1 MKTFKYKGYDAQS
14 VVKFGTL
21 EAPDYATAY
30 AALIYQG
37 VIVVSL
43 KQERLSIIK
52 FISGLI
58 TRLRIGGRWTS
69 VFFRE
74 LSVMLGSMTL
84 HNALKMLSDT
94 SRGHVSEKILS
105 DLSKSVGGGE
115 KFSNALR
122 QHEVIFSDD
131 IIQTIEIA
139 EESGR
144 TQEVSRT
151 LSERLERSYATSRK
165 VSGAMYYPIVVLIA
179 AIIAAIVMLNV
190 TLPVF
195 DSFYKNHG
203 GELPLLTLI
212 LFNGGKFL
220 TEHLFLFATGFL
232 VLIFSALIIYREV
245 DSVKFFIDEMKL
257 NVKILREIALRN
269 LFGRLSFLIESG
281 VTLDEAIRLS
291 VLSDENSFMRQRL
304 GAAKISIEKGETLE
318 KVLRRVVKNI
328 SPLYLGLIATGEA
341 TGELVEM
348 LRQCESMADFEI
360 DETLRELP
368 AKAEVYGTVT
378 AGLIVAMLVFSIML
392 PIFSM
397 TSLNF

>member
-1 MKTFKYKGYDAQS
+1 MKIFRYKGYDAQS
-14 VVKFGTL
+14 TVKFGTL

-52 FISGLI
+52 FILGWI
-58 TRLRIGGRWTS
+58 MRLRIGGRWTS

-84 HNALKMLSDT
+84 HNALKMLAET

-105 DLSKSVGGGE
+105 DLAKSVGGGE

-144 TQEVSRT
+144 TQEISRT

-203 GELPLLTLI
+203 GELPLVTLI

-220 TEHLFLFATGFL
+220 TEHLFLFTAGFFM
-232 VLIFSALIIYREV
+232 LIFSALMIYREV
-245 DSVKFFIDEMKL
+245 DAVKFFIDEMKL

-281 VTLDEAIRLS
+281 VTLDEAVRLS

-318 KVLRRVVKNI
+318 KVLRRTIKNI
-328 SPLYLGLIATGEA
+328 SPLYLGLLATGES

-397 TSLNF
+397 SSLNF

>member
-1 MKTFKYKGYDAQS
+1 MKIFKYKGYDAQS
-14 VVKFGTL
+14 AVKFGTL

-52 FISGLI
+52 FILGLI
-58 TRLRIGGRWTS
+58 TRFRIGGRWAS

-84 HNALKMLSDT
+84 HNALKMLADT

-105 DLSKSVGGGE
+105 DLAKSVDGGE

-144 TQEVSRT
+144 TQEVSKT

-203 GELPLLTLI
+203 GELPLITLI
-212 LFNGGKFL
+212 LFSGGKFL
-220 TEHLFLFATGFL
+220 TEHLILFAAGFL
-232 VLIFSALIIYREV
+232 ILIFAALMIYREV
-245 DSVKFFIDEMKL
+245 DAVKFFIDEMKL
-257 NVKILREIALRN
+257 NVRILREIALRN

-281 VTLDEAIRLS
+281 VTLDEAVRLS
-291 VLSDENSFMRQRL
+291 VLSDENSFMRQKL
-304 GAAKISIEKGETLE
+304 GAAKISIEKGDTLE

-328 SPLYLGLIATGEA
+328 SPLYLGLIATGES

-368 AKAEVYGTVT
+368 AKAEVYGTVM

>member
-14 VVKFGTL
+14 AVKFGTL

-52 FISGLI
+52 FILRLI
-58 TRLRIGGRWTS
+58 TRFRIGGRWTS

-84 HNALKMLSDT
+84 HNALKMLADT
-94 SRGHVSEKILS
+94 SRGHVSEKILL
-105 DLSKSVGGGE
+105 DLAKSVDGGE

-144 TQEVSRT
+144 TQEVSKT

-203 GELPLLTLI
+203 GELPLITLI
-212 LFNGGKFL
+212 LFSGGKFL
-220 TEHLFLFATGFL
+220 TEHLFLFAAGFL
-232 VLIFSALIIYREV
+232 ILIFAALMIYREV
-245 DSVKFFIDEMKL
+245 DAVKFFIDEMKL
-257 NVKILREIALRN
+257 NVRILREIALRN

-281 VTLDEAIRLS
+281 VTLDEAVRLS
-291 VLSDENSFMRQRL
+291 VLSDENSFMRQKL
-304 GAAKISIEKGETLE
+304 GAAKISIEKGDTLE

-328 SPLYLGLIATGEA
+328 SPLYLGLIATGES

-368 AKAEVYGTVT
+368 AKAEVYGTVM